1 DGCATIQEL
10 LVYRSEVIEGPHM
23 LCLFCGQSY
32 RGLVRR
38 QRRGLPNAYAYS
50 NIKNRPDGRM
60 KKEDQ
65 EKVDA
70 IFKILTVP
78 KPPK

>member
-1 DGCATIQEL
+1 MTWLDIIT
-10 LVYRSEVIEGPHM
+10 P
-23 LCLFCGQSY
+23 
-32 RGLVRR
+32 
-38 QRRGLPNAYAYS
+38 
-50 NIKNRPDGRM
+50 

-65 EKVDA
+65 EKADA